1 MMYMNL
7 NTPLNTSIIL
17 SDNSDDIIV
26 DIIEVKDGIL
36 YPVNYWLISSRK

>member
-7 NTPLNTSIIL
+7 NTALNTSIIL

-36 YPVNYWLISSRK
+36 YPVNY

>member
-1 MMYMNL
+1 MKYMNL

-36 YPVNYWLISSRK
+36 YPVNY

>member
-7 NTPLNTSIIL
+7 DTPLNTSIIL

-36 YPVNYWLISSRK
+36 YPVNY

>member
-36 YPVNYWLISSRK
+36 YPVNY